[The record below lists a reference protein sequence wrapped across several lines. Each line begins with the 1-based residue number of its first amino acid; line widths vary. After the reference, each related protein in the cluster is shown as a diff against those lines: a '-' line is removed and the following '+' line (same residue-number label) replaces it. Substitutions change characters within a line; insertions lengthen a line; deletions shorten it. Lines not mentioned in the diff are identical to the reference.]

1 MYNWMQI
8 RIVHSYGFYEAQ
20 RESVQPGL
28 RTTIDPHNVYYV
40 NMDTMHVYVHYVQY
54 GGVVEVLETA
64 SQYMSTLST
73 LHGSSL
79 CWNS

>member
-1 MYNWMQI
+1 MNI
-8 RIVHSYGFYEAQ
+8 R
-20 RESVQPGL
+20 L
-28 RTTIDPHNVYYV
+28 TTTTYTTMHNVYYV

>member
-1 MYNWMQI
+1 
-8 RIVHSYGFYEAQ
+8 
-20 RESVQPGL
+20 
-28 RTTIDPHNVYYV
+28 
-40 NMDTMHVYVHYVQY
+40 MDTMHVYVHYVQY